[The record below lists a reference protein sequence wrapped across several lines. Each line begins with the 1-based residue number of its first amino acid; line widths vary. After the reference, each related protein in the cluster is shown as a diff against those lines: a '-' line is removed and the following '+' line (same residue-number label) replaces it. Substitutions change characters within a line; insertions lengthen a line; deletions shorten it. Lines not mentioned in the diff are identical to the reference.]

1 MQTEYKTK
9 LIRFDQSLKIG
20 GSISQVMLRKG
31 SRLDTKRKDLTTK
44 TEYADWIQEKAL
56 ASGWMT
62 A

>member
-1 MQTEYKTK
+1 MQNEYKTK

-44 TEYADWIQEKAL
+44 TDYAD
-56 ASGWMT
+56 
-62 A
+62 